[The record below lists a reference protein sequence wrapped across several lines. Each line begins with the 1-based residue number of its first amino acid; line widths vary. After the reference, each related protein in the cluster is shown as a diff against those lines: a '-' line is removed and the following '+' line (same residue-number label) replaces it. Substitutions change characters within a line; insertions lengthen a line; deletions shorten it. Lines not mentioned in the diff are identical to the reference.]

1 MPKTLAGKRIL
12 ALEGALAEAAEFIR
26 RDTRTILECGT
37 NDFDLT
43 TANHNTRL
51 AVEENNL
58 LLRGIYSVLTGKA
71 DPAGVCKFCRC
82 TSAAACILP
91 NGEPC
96 AWFTEN
102 VCTNPACIA
111 AEQESRQ
118 KRKRA

>member
-1 MPKTLAGKRIL
+1 MPKTLAGRRIV
-12 ALEGALAEAAEFIR
+12 ALESALTEAAEFIR
-26 RDTRTILECGT
+26 RDTRTIIECGT

-43 TANHNTRL
+43 TANRNTRL

-71 DPAGVCKFCRC
+71 DPDGVCKHCRC
-82 TSAAACILP
+82 TSVAACILP
-91 NGEPC
+91 SGEPC

-102 VCTNPACIA
+102 VCSNPACVA
-111 AEQESRQ
+111 AERG